1 MRLENPGY
9 FKNIKN
15 TGTQFNLYTFMH
27 NIQWVIQKNLTSE
40 DVIDR
45 IEQACREVGVDCHAV
60 NVIPFSEQLPAFPAG
75 KRSIF
80 YGSTTTMYLVYQDEK
95 YREGVFFDE
104 KNYTMAHYLEKWRE
118 HMLNFG
124 ARVFSIK
131 EVRNLNYEKDK
142 LFFVRPDAD
151 SKSFSGAVKRFGE
164 IDAWIEQI
172 RASEDM
178 AITEDT
184 QIILAEPYHIT
195 TEWRLWI
202 VNGKVVTASQYR
214 ENFKLK
220 TAPGCPQMVID
231 FAERRCA
238 DYALN
243 DVFVMDIG
251 LCGDQL
257 YIIECGCMNSAG
269 FYQADITAIIRSVT
283 EYFYQKK

>member
-1 MRLENPGY
+1 MHTHY
-9 FKNIKN
+9 
-15 TGTQFNLYTFMH
+15 H
-27 NIQWVIQKNLTSE
+27 NIQWIIQKNLTSE
-40 DVIDR
+40 DVIDQ
-45 IEQACREVGVDCHAV
+45 IEHACREVGVDCHAV
-60 NVIPFSEQLPAFPAG
+60 NVIPFSEHLPEFPAG

-104 KNYTMAHYLEKWRE
+104 KTYTVAHYLEKWQE

-124 ARVFSIK
+124 AKVLTVK
-131 EVRNLNYEKDK
+131 EVRNLNCEKDK

-151 SKSFSGAVKRFGE
+151 SKSFSGEVKRFDE
-164 IDAWIEQI
+164 IDAWFERI

-178 AITEDT
+178 GITEDT
-184 QIILAEPYHIT
+184 KIILAEPYHIT

-202 VNGKVVTASQYR
+202 VNGKVVAASQYR

-231 FAERRCA
+231 FAERQCA
-238 DYALN
+238 HYALN

-257 YIIECGCMNSAG
+257 YIIKCGCMNSAG
-269 FYQADITAIIRSVT
+269 FYQADICAIIRSVT
-283 EYFYQKK
+283 EYFYRKNK